1 MLVVLFLAVQTIKQ
15 PKNLS
20 AIKYLG
26 MLNKKVV
33 NYLSDWMEVG
43 NISRG
48 QKQSRNQIWHSL
60 TLSLGSEFILSTLGT
75 LKLRNLHEIPYSNWQ
90 KQIETLFWRS
100 TFSPLA
106 VKNHHRKCCT
116 IHGPQTQNCKIYEV
130 AYSKFEKQ
138 TQPATRLGTSS
149 P

>member
-1 MLVVLFLAVQTIKQ
+1 
-15 PKNLS
+15 
-20 AIKYLG
+20 

-33 NYLSDWMEVG
+33 IYLSNWMEVG
-43 NISRG
+43 NITRG
-48 QKQSRNQIWHSL
+48 QKQSRNQIWHSF
-60 TLSLGSEFILSTLGT
+60 TLSLGSEFILRTLGT

-106 VKNHHRKCCT
+106 VKNHHRKCT
-116 IHGPQTQNCKIYEV
+116 THGPRIQNSKIYKV
-130 AYSKFEKQ
+130 TYPKFEKQ

-149 P
+149 PREIQVSLSLSNSKISKSKMIKD